1 VRKQIFS
8 QVQGQT
14 RPEINGKII
23 KQIAVPVPHLAEQRR
38 IVTEVEH
45 RISHCDTMEETIT
58 ESLQKAESLRQSILK
73 KAFEGKLLNEKE
85 LEEARNAPDW
95 EPAEKLLERI
105 CQEKQIKENNNKPT
119 RRKTH
124 G

>member
-1 VRKQIFS
+1 
-8 QVQGQT
+8 
-14 RPEINGKII
+14 
-23 KQIAVPVPHLAEQRR
+23 
-38 IVTEVEH
+38 
-45 RISHCDTMEETIT
+45 MEETIT

-95 EPAEKLLERI
+95 EPAEKLVERI
-105 CQEKQIKENNNKPT
+105 RQEKQIKENNNKPT

>member
-1 VRKQIFS
+1 
-8 QVQGQT
+8 
-14 RPEINGKII
+14 
-23 KQIAVPVPHLAEQRR
+23 
-38 IVTEVEH
+38 
-45 RISHCDTMEETIT
+45 MEETIT

-95 EPAEKLLERI
+95 EPAEKLVERI
-105 CQEKQIKENNNKPT
+105 RQEKQIKENNNNPT